1 MLQLGEHFKYKN
13 EKGLDTCKKDDI
25 VFVYEPNTKRAYF
38 KTGIID
44 NSKPFQDGKTQITV
58 VKCIIKGRI
67 ATLTQ
72 PINRPIL
79 SRLVHTWWI
88 EISYQNWNL

>member
-13 EKGLDTCKKDDI
+13 EKDLDTCKKDDI

-44 NSKPFQDGKTQITV
+44 KSKPFQDGKTQIAV
-58 VKCIIKGRI
+58 VKCVIKGRI

-79 SRLVHTWWI
+79 SRLVHAWWI
-88 EISYQNWNL
+88 KISYQNWNL